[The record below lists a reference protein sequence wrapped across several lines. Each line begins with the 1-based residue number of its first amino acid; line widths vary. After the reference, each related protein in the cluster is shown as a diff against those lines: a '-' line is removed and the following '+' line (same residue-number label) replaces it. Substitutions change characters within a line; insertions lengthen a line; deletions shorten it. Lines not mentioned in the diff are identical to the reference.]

1 MADGWWER
9 LLRFVGF
16 EEIEEIEEPP
26 SELEAERAEEAYA
39 GGYTSRRQ
47 RRAATTS
54 GNGRPMDDRRLAG
67 DNVNVRKGSL
77 VSLPASDGRF
87 RLVVVRPLKF
97 DEVEYIAKHIKD
109 RSPVI
114 LNLEDIETE
123 EAQKLVTE
131 ASELSERRHLRAGRR
146 NAANWQLHPALYA
159 AQCRSIYRGPA
170 RGAKGAAL
178 TRYRAGR
185 GPGGFASYR
194 QLMLS
199 SRSISG

>member
-123 EAQKLVTE
+123 EAQKLVNFLSGAIYALDGEMQRIGSHILLFTPLNVE
-131 ASELSERRHLRAGRR
+131 VSIEDLREELKEL
-146 NAANWQLHPALYA
+146 P
-159 AQCRSIYRGPA
+159 
-170 RGAKGAAL
+170 
-178 TRYRAGR
+178 
-185 GPGGFASYR
+185 
-194 QLMLS
+194 
-199 SRSISG
+199 